1 MASCTGV
8 SGAARGDSG
17 EASAREARALVDS
30 LRHALRLPGMAVTVL
45 RDGRPV
51 LSEGFGFADVARGTR
66 ATADTKFRVGSVSK
80 LFTAVALV
88 RLAESGMVDLN
99 APVRRYLASY
109 PAHWPDLTLR
119 QLAGHTAGV
128 RHYRGSEFFSTAR
141 YASLGNA
148 MRVFIQDTV
157 LFAPGTRYAYSSY
170 GFTVIGATMEEVTG
184 EAFPDLLQRLVFSPL
199 GLRRTVP
206 DSAGRTIEGRAVLYA
221 IGNDGVTE
229 APEDDLSSKWPG
241 GGYLATTS
249 DLARFGWL
257 VLRPGFL
264 GDPAR
269 REMITAQR
277 LLTGATTGVALGWR
291 VGTDSAGRSYLHH
304 GGTSNGGTAFLLVYP
319 DDGLVVAMASNA
331 FARWSTREALQVASI
346 FLRR

>member
-1 MASCTGV
+1 
-8 SGAARGDSG
+8 
-17 EASAREARALVDS
+17 
-30 LRHALRLPGMAVTVL
+30 
-45 RDGRPV
+45 
-51 LSEGFGFADVARGTR
+51 
-66 ATADTKFRVGSVSK
+66 
-80 LFTAVALV
+80 
-88 RLAESGMVDLN
+88 
-99 APVRRYLASY
+99 
-109 PAHWPDLTLR
+109 
-119 QLAGHTAGV
+119 
-128 RHYRGSEFFSTAR
+128 
-141 YASLGNA
+141 

-269 REMITAQR
+269 REMVTAQR